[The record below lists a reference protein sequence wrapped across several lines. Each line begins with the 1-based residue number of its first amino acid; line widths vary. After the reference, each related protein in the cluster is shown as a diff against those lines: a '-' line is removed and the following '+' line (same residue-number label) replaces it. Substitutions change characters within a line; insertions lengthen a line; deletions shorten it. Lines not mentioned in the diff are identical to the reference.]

1 MVLTWET
8 LNKFNLQSPPTY
20 TLGRSDEIQEKY
32 DKHRTWIKNSGIDV
46 KKYIYD
52 KFNLSE
58 KEIIFI
64 ENDFPYNCENGVKH
78 YIIWISD
85 KYNYNTDQLEKFIK
99 TKLKVTET
107 EIPYIFYKNIPKNNS
122 IACVNHY
129 HVFAK
134 VF

>member
-64 ENDFPYNCENGVKH
+64 ENDFPYNCEKGIK
-78 YIIWISD
+78 
-85 KYNYNTDQLEKFIK
+85 LEEFIK